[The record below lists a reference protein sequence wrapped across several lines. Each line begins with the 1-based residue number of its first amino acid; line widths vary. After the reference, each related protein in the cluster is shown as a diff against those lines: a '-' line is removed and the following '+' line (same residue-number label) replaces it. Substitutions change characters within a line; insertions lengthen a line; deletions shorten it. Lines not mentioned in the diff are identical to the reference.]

1 MMEDKKRN
9 IPGRSRP
16 IPGQFHVFVEDIISR
31 CYNANITLMEV
42 ENMPRKLKYSSNI
55 KDKGLLG
62 KELKIAAEHYCRGS
76 SYEKIVELSINE
88 NVFQVNT
95 ERRRKEMADCI
106 VVRMKYLDDFSLK
119 RIAEGT
125 IFLSNV
131 LSLYA
136 IMKTNP
142 LVYDFMNEVYREKA
156 ELMINRI
163 TDADMNQ
170 FRDVKAQ
177 QIETVAKWTDG
188 NKDKVRGAL
197 RNALIEAGVLRDMGS
212 FYMVLVPVLDMD
224 LVQNLLSVDGDIYL
238 KAMGIRV

>member
-1 MMEDKKRN
+1 
-9 IPGRSRP
+9 
-16 IPGQFHVFVEDIISR
+16 
-31 CYNANITLMEV
+31 
-42 ENMPRKLKYSSNI
+42 MPRKLKYSSNI

-62 KELKIAAEHYCRGS
+62 KELKVAAELYCQGY
-76 SYEKIVELSINE
+76 SYDKIVELSINE

-106 VVRMKYLDDFSLK
+106 VVRMKYLDDFSLR

-125 IFLSNV
+125 IFLSNTI
-131 LSLYA
+131 SLYA
-136 IMKTNP
+136 MMKTNP

-170 FRDVKAQ
+170 FMDVKAQ
-177 QIETVAKWTDG
+177 QIEAVAKWTDG
-188 NKDKVRGAL
+188 NKEKVKGAL
-197 RNALIEAGVLRDMGS
+197 RNALVEAGALRDMGS

-224 LVQNLLSVDGDIYL
+224 LVQNLLSIDGETYL

>member
-1 MMEDKKRN
+1 
-9 IPGRSRP
+9 
-16 IPGQFHVFVEDIISR
+16 
-31 CYNANITLMEV
+31 
-42 ENMPRKLKYSSNI
+42 MPRKLKYSSNI

-62 KELKIAAEHYCRGS
+62 KELKLAAEFYCQGNS
-76 SYEKIVELSINE
+76 FEKISEMSIDE
-88 NVFQVNT
+88 NIFQVNT
-95 ERRRKEMADCI
+95 ERRRKEMAECI
-106 VVRMKYLDDFSLK
+106 IVRMKYLDEFTIK

-125 IFLSNV
+125 IFLANT

-136 IMKTNP
+136 MMKTNP

-170 FRDVKAQ
+170 FMDVKAQ
-177 QIETVAKWTDG
+177 QIEAVANWTDG
-188 NKDKVRGAL
+188 NKEKVRGAL
-197 RNALIEAGVLRDMGS
+197 RNALIEAGALRDMGS

-224 LVQNLLSVDGDIYL
+224 LVQNLLSVDGDTYL

>member
-1 MMEDKKRN
+1 
-9 IPGRSRP
+9 
-16 IPGQFHVFVEDIISR
+16 
-31 CYNANITLMEV
+31 
-42 ENMPRKLKYSSNI
+42 MPRKLKYSSNI

-62 KELKIAAEHYCRGS
+62 KELKTAAELYCQGN

-106 VVRMKYLDDFSLK
+106 VVRMKYLDDFSLR

-125 IFLSNV
+125 IFLANT

-136 IMKTNP
+136 MMKTNP

-170 FRDVKAQ
+170 FMDVKAQ
-177 QIETVAKWTDG
+177 QIEAVANWTDG
-188 NKDKVRGAL
+188 NKEKVRGAL
-197 RNALIEAGVLRDMGS
+197 RNALIEAGALRDMC
-212 FYMVLVPVLDMD
+212 
-224 LVQNLLSVDGDIYL
+224 YL
-238 KAMGIRV
+238 KHRIYSSRSQILWQMIRRSLTECIIIYQAGKFLNLHRSTLQITTDL

>member
-1 MMEDKKRN
+1 
-9 IPGRSRP
+9 
-16 IPGQFHVFVEDIISR
+16 
-31 CYNANITLMEV
+31 
-42 ENMPRKLKYSSNI
+42 MPRKLKYSSNI

-62 KELKIAAEHYCRGS
+62 KELKTAAELYCQGNS
-76 SYEKIVELSINE
+76 CEKIVELSINE

-106 VVRMKYLDDFSLK
+106 VVRMKYLDDFSLR

-125 IFLSNV
+125 IFLANT

-136 IMKTNP
+136 MMKTNP

-170 FRDVKAQ
+170 FMDVKAQ
-177 QIETVAKWTDG
+177 QIEAVANWTDG
-188 NKDKVRGAL
+188 NKEKVRGAL
-197 RNALIEAGVLRDMGS
+197 RNALIEAGALRDMGS

-224 LVQNLLSVDGDIYL
+224 LVQNLLSVDGDTYL

>member
-1 MMEDKKRN
+1 
-9 IPGRSRP
+9 
-16 IPGQFHVFVEDIISR
+16 
-31 CYNANITLMEV
+31 
-42 ENMPRKLKYSSNI
+42 MPRKLKYSSNI

-62 KELKIAAEHYCRGS
+62 KELKTAAELYCQGN
-76 SYEKIVELSINE
+76 SYEKIVELSLNE

-106 VVRMKYLDDFSLK
+106 VVRMKYLDDFSLR

-125 IFLSNV
+125 IFVANT

-136 IMKTNP
+136 MMKTNP

-170 FRDVKAQ
+170 FMDVKAQ
-177 QIETVAKWTDG
+177 QIEAVANWTDG
-188 NKDKVRGAL
+188 NKEKVRGAL
-197 RNALIEAGVLRDMGS
+197 RNALIEAGALRDMGS

-224 LVQNLLSVDGDIYL
+224 LVQNLLSVDGDTYL